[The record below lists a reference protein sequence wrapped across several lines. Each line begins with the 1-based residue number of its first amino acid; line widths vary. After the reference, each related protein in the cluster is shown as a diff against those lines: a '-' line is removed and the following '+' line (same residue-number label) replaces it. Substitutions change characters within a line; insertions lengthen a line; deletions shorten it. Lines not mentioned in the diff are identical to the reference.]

1 MAIFPVLV
9 TTACMNLLR
18 FCRLA
23 LLLAF
28 VPLVSFGAERPN
40 VILVMTDDQGIGD
53 LGIHGNDKIKTPN
66 LDKFGREGIELT
78 RFYVSPVCA
87 PTRAELMTG
96 RNYYRTGVIHTSR
109 GGAKMHTEETTVAE
123 LLGGAGYRTGLFGKW
138 HLGDNYPMRPQD
150 QGFQEVLMH
159 KSGGITQPPD
169 QPNAYQ
175 DPILWHN
182 GERIHAKGYCTDV
195 FFGAAMKF
203 IEENQKRSFFTY
215 IALNAPHT
223 PLEVSDEYVKPY
235 KAMGLDDTTAKVYGM
250 VQNID
255 ENFGRLVAH
264 LDKLKLRE
272 NTILIFMTDNGP
284 QQSRYTMNLRG
295 RKSQTYEGGNR
306 VPFFIQWPAKWK
318 GMRQIDRL
326 AANIDILPTLLDVC
340 GVKRP
345 KDLKLDGM
353 SLLPL
358 LAGSKTD
365 PWPDRMLFFQVH
377 RSLTPKLYQNFSVV
391 NQRWK
396 MVGSPG
402 TFGREDFIASAQPEL
417 ELYDLSADGAEA
429 KDLAKEKVVEFQRLR
444 TAYEKWFEE
453 MRAERGFKQ
462 GDIHI
467 GNKAE
472 NPVHLC
478 YYQDASWVGNVTKG
492 WQVVIEQSGKYK
504 ISSVR
509 DSIPAGAVL
518 AVIWQGKTTR
528 RDLKSNESSLVV
540 ELKKGAGQLEAW
552 LEDRSG
558 QRLKI
563 NGNSIEGD
571 VTVESL

>member
-1 MAIFPVLV
+1 
-9 TTACMNLLR
+9 MNLLR
-18 FCRLA
+18 LC
-23 LLLAF
+23 LLAAALAF
-28 VPLVSFGAERPN
+28 SSLVSFGADRPN
-40 VILVMTDDQGIGD
+40 IILVMSDDQGIGD

-66 LDKFGREGIELT
+66 IDKFGREGIELT

-109 GGAKMHTEETTVAE
+109 GGAKMHTEEITIAE

-138 HLGDNYPMRPQD
+138 HLGDNYPMRPQE
-150 QGFQEVLMH
+150 QGYQEVLML

-182 GERIHAKGYCTDV
+182 GERFQAKGYCTDV

-203 IEENQKRSFFTY
+203 IEENKSRPFFTY

-223 PLEVSDEYVKPY
+223 PLEVSDDYIKPY
-235 KAMGLDDTTAKVYGM
+235 KEMGLDDTTARVYGM

-284 QQSRYTMNLRG
+284 QQARYTMNLRG
-295 RKSQTYEGGNR
+295 RKTMTYEGGNR
-306 VPFFIQWPAKWK
+306 VPFFIQWPAKLK
-318 GMRQIDRL
+318 GARQIDRL
-326 AANIDILPTLLDVC
+326 AANIDVLPTLLEVC
-340 GVKRP
+340 GVKKP
-345 KDLKLDGM
+345 ADLKLDGM
-353 SLLPL
+353 SLMPL
-358 LAGSKTD
+358 LTGAKPE
-365 PWPDRMLFFQVH
+365 PWPERMLFFQVH
-377 RSLTPKLYQNFSVV
+377 RGLTPKLYQNCSVV
-391 NQRWK
+391 SQRWK

-402 TFGREDFIASAQPEL
+402 TFGREDFIASAEPVI
-417 ELYDLSADGAEA
+417 ELYDLSADGSEKSDA
-429 KDLAKEKVVEFQRLR
+429 AKENPEVLKRLR
-444 TAYEKWFEE
+444 TAYEKWFAD
-453 MRAERGFKQ
+453 MQATRGFKP

-478 YYQDASWVGNVTKG
+478 YYQDATWVGNSTKG

-504 ISSVR
+504 VSSVR
-509 DSIPAGAVL
+509 DSIPADSVL
-518 AVIWQGKTTR
+518 AVTWQGKTTKR
-528 RDLKSNESSLVV
+528 ELKGSESSLTI
-540 ELKKGAGQLEAW
+540 ELSKGAGQLEVW
-552 LEDRSG
+552 LEDKSG
-558 QRLKI
+558 QRLKVD
-563 NGNSIEGD
+563 GNSIQGD
-571 VTVESL
+571 ANVERL

>member
-1 MAIFPVLV
+1 MAIFLTLV
-9 TTACMNLLR
+9 TTWNMNLLLL
-18 FCRLA
+18 CRLA
-23 LLLAF
+23 LMLAF
-28 VPLVSFGAERPN
+28 VPLISFGAERPN

-123 LLGGAGYRTGLFGKW
+123 LLGSAGYRTGLFGKW

-182 GERIHAKGYCTDV
+182 GERIRANGYCTDV

-203 IEENQKRSFFTY
+203 IGENRQKPFFAY

-223 PLEVSDEYVKPY
+223 PLEVNDDYVKPY

-318 GMRQIDRL
+318 GMRQIDRV
-326 AANIDILPTLLDVC
+326 AANIDILPTLLEVC
-340 GVKRP
+340 EVRKP

-358 LAGSKTD
+358 FSGTKSD

-429 KDLAKEKVVEFQRLR
+429 KDLTKEKTAEFQRLR
-444 TAYEKWFEE
+444 AAYEKWFEE
-453 MRAERGFKQ
+453 MRAERGFKP

-478 YYQDASWVGNVTKG
+478 YYQDASWVGNGTKG

-509 DSIPAGAVL
+509 DPIPSGAVL
-518 AVIWQGKTTR
+518 VTTWQGKTTK
-528 RDLKSNESSLVV
+528 RDLKSGESSLVM
-540 ELKKGAGQLEAW
+540 ELKKGAGQLEVW
-552 LEDRSG
+552 LEDHNG
-558 QRLKI
+558 QKLKI

-571 VTVESL
+571 ATVERL